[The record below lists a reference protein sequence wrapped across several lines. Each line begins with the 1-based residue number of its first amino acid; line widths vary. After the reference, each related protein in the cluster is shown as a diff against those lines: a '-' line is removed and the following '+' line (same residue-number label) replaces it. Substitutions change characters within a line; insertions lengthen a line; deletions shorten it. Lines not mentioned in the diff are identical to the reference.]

1 MKNKLSI
8 LVVALLAMI
17 ANSNAQQVGPN
28 ISWDNPNHEFGD
40 IKEEAGKVTHNF
52 TFTNTGNEPL
62 TITNVRPSCGCTSSD
77 YTKEPVAPGANGYVS
92 ATFNP
97 ENRPGKFSKSITIT
111 TNCNPPTSNLRFTGN
126 VITKPQTVEDEY
138 PRNLGELRLKTNH
151 LALMKVSFSE
161 VKQGELEMINTTDHN
176 LTISF
181 RNVPSHLQVKA
192 EPENLLPGAKGL
204 IKVTYDAKKKGDW
217 GFLMDKVTVAING
230 DTDQNKNSISVSATI
245 EENFD
250 NLTPEQ
256 KANAPKIEFENS
268 VFDFDT
274 IPQGKNVDYSY
285 KFKNTGKSD
294 LIIRKIKPSCGCT
307 IVSATNEIVKPG
319 ASSEIKMKFTSNGM
333 VNRQNKSI
341 AIITNDPTQ
350 SQVTLRVTGTV
361 KELEKR

>member
-1 MKNKLSI
+1 
-8 LVVALLAMI
+8 
-17 ANSNAQQVGPN
+17 
-28 ISWDNPNHEFGD
+28 
-40 IKEEAGKVTHNF
+40 
-52 TFTNTGNEPL
+52 
-62 TITNVRPSCGCTSSD
+62 
-77 YTKEPVAPGANGYVS
+77 
-92 ATFNP
+92 
-97 ENRPGKFSKSITIT
+97 
-111 TNCNPPTSNLRFTGN
+111 
-126 VITKPQTVEDEY
+126 
-138 PRNLGELRLKTNH
+138 
-151 LALMKVSFSE
+151 MKVSFSE